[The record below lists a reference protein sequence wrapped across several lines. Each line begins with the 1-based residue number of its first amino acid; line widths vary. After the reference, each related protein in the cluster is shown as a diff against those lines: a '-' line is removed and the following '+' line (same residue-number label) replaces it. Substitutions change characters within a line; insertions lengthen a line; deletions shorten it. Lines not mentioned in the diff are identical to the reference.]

1 MGKAEKEKMKLKKK
15 ELREKQ
21 QKAVKAKNAARDRK
35 QQTSKYTLHALF
47 IVLAELI
54 VGIAV
59 YFLTDFDN
67 QNIYL
72 AMMGA
77 MLLIPLL
84 YYRIRVIKSFG
95 IQKNDV
101 IGDAV
106 ITVIWGAALAMV
118 YGNDFTVYALTV
130 PVLVTTL
137 VSLGAYMKQNKK
149 Q

>member
-1 MGKAEKEKMKLKKK
+1 MGKAEKEKMKQRKK
-15 ELREKQ
+15 EIREKQ
-21 QKAVKAKNAARDRK
+21 QKAVQAKNRARDRK
-35 QQTSKYTLHALF
+35 QQTSLYTLHALF

-72 AMMGA
+72 AMMGV

-84 YYRIRVIKSFG
+84 YYRIRVIRSFG

-106 ITVIWGAALAMV
+106 ITAIWGGALAVV
-118 YGNDFTVYALTV
+118 YGNDFTVYALTA

-137 VSLGAYMKQNKK
+137 VSVAAYMAQNKK
-149 Q
+149 